1 MDKINLKKVLSI
13 YRDKKVFIT
22 GHNGFK
28 GSWLSYLLNYLG
40 ADVYGYSLKNH
51 SVLNHFDALK
61 LESKIHHE
69 IGDVRDYSKLS
80 NAISNFQPDFIF
92 HLAAQALVID
102 SYKDPMNTFTTNC
115 IGSLNILDIAKNSSF
130 LKSFILVTSDK
141 CYENLEWE
149 YGYRENDRLGGHDP
163 YSASKAGAEIIFSA
177 YNRSF
182 FHKNETCGVGSARAG
197 NVIGG
202 GDWSKNRIIP
212 DCIKAIENNKPI
224 VIRNPN
230 ATRPWQHVLEPLTGY
245 LYLGYALYRYP
256 NMYSGSW
263 NFGPKPSQ
271 IKNVR
276 EVASKIIDNFGR
288 GKLEIKK
295 LEGQDHESNLLQLN
309 CDKSNQKLNWNPVW
323 NIDKTLKYTA
333 EWYKLFYHGEDP
345 SEITSDQIKKY
356 FKGAI

>member
-1 MDKINLKKVLSI
+1 MDKINFKKVLSI

-22 GHNGFK
+22 GHTGFK

-80 NAISNFQPDFIF
+80 YAISNFKPDFIF

-115 IGSLNILDIAKNSSF
+115 IGSLNILDIVKNSSF
-130 LKSFILVTSDK
+130 IKSFVLVTSDK

-177 YNRSF
+177 YNKSF

-212 DCIKAIENNKPI
+212 DCIKAIESNKPI

-245 LYLGYALYRYP
+245 LYLGYALYKYP
-256 NMYSGSW
+256 DMYSGSW
-263 NFGPKPSQ
+263 NFGPKPSEV
-271 IKNVR
+271 KNVR
-276 EVASKIIDNFGR
+276 EVALNIIDNFGK

-295 LEGQDHESNLLQLN
+295 LEGQSHESNLLQLN
-309 CDKSNQKLNWNPVW
+309 CDKSNQKLNWHPIW
-323 NIDKTLKYTA
+323 NIDETLKHTA
-333 EWYKLFYHGEDP
+333 EWYKLYYYGEDP
-345 SEITSDQIKKY
+345 SKITSDQIKKY